1 MSQAYA
7 RYLGLFVSEASE
19 HLARIAAELVRL
31 EIAAREGGP
40 TGDAVGDLFR
50 HVHSVKGM
58 AASLEIDGVAAI
70 AHRAEDLV
78 GAFRG
83 ARAPDA
89 ASIDV
94 LLATVDALTAMVES
108 VRAGAN
114 PRADPALL
122 DRLAAAIAGGSP
134 ADPARPAAPRRLE
147 VEVDLAADCVVPAV
161 RAFLVVKR
169 LERLGAVLRSSPPLE
184 ELRGGDLPVRTL
196 SVVLETAAGA
206 GEVERTLAQIAELER
221 VAVREAPPTA
231 DARRPAPASAA
242 GPRGAPAHEGRT
254 VRVRAELLDSFLD
267 AVGELILATA
277 RLREIGRRLPDE
289 HRPELE
295 DGVERL
301 QATVKDLHDRV
312 MAVRMMPLA
321 SITERLPRAA
331 RDLARRAGKQVDV
344 EVRGAEIELDRA
356 LLDELANPL
365 LHVLRNA
372 VDHGVEPPEDR
383 ERAGKAPAGRVTVT
397 ARRVRDRVLV
407 EIADDG
413 RGMDPRRL
421 RDAAVAAGALSRA
434 AADGLADRDALMLAC
449 LPGISTARELTE
461 VSGRGVGMDAVKRTV
476 DALGGALEVE
486 STAGAGTRWSFRL
499 PLTVAVQPIL
509 LVAAGGEVVAL
520 PVAKVHGAV
529 QLPAGA
535 LERGPGGVGLE
546 ASGERVAVHDLATL
560 LGFGAVEPKAVSSV
574 VVADADGGRVGLAV
588 DALLGQQ
595 DAVLKPLLRPFDRV
609 AGLSAVTVLASGR
622 PVFVLDVARL
632 VTA

>member
-7 RYLGLFVSEASE
+7 KYLGLFVSEASD
-19 HLARIAAELVRL
+19 HLAKMAAALVRL
-31 EIAAREGGP
+31 EIAAREGGA
-40 TGDAVGDLFR
+40 TVDAVDELFR

-58 AASLEIDGVAAI
+58 SASLEIDGIAAV

-83 ARAPDA
+83 ARAPDPS
-89 ASIDV
+89 SIDL

-108 VRAGAN
+108 VRAGAT
-114 PRADPALL
+114 PQADPALL
-122 DRLAAAIAGGSP
+122 DRLAAAMAAGSSGAP
-134 ADPARPAAPRRLE
+134 PAPRRIE
-147 VEVDLAADCVVPAV
+147 VEVDIAAECVVPSV

-169 LERLGAVLRSSPPLE
+169 LERLGTVLRSSPSPE
-184 ELRGGDLPVRTL
+184 ELRAGDVPVRRVA
-196 SVVLETAAGA
+196 VVLETGAAPR
-206 GEVERTLAQIAELER
+206 EVERTLAQITELER
-221 VAVREAPPTA
+221 PVVREAPAAAA
-231 DARRPAPASAA
+231 DRQQPVAPAA
-242 GPRGAPAHEGRT
+242 RGVPAHEGRM

-289 HRPELE
+289 HRPELD

-301 QATVKDLHDRV
+301 HATVKDLHDRV

-321 SITERLPRAA
+321 SITDRLPRAV
-331 RDLARRAGKQVDV
+331 RDLARRTGKQVDV
-344 EVRGAEIELDRA
+344 EVGGAEIELDRA
-356 LLDELANPL
+356 LLDELADPL

-383 ERAGKAPAGRVTVT
+383 ERAGKPSAGRVTVT

-413 RGMDPRRL
+413 RGMDPARL
-421 RDAAVAAGALSRA
+421 RDAAVASGALSRA
-434 AADGLADRDALMLAC
+434 AADALADRDALMLAC

-486 STAGAGTRWSFRL
+486 SAAGAGTRWTFRL

-529 QLPAGA
+529 QVAADA
-535 LERGPGGVGLE
+535 LERGPDGVRLQV
-546 ASGERVAVHDLATL
+546 AGERVAVHDLAAL
-560 LGFGAVEPKAVSSV
+560 LGFGVVDPKPMWSV
-574 VVADADGGRVGLAV
+574 VVADADGRRIGLSV

-622 PVFVLDVARL
+622 PVFILDVARL
-632 VTA
+632 VNP